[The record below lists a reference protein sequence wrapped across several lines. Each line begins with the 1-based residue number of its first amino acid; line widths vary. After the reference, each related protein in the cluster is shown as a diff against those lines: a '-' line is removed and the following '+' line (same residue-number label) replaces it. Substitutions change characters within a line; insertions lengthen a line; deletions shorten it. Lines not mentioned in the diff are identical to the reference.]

1 LTYIAV
7 DEVPGTEVLDL
18 HSGKRI
24 SAWAIPPTFRPRR
37 VGNHLLLRLPHRYR
51 LYVESVA
58 AEVDIE
64 ASGLLD
70 GLGGEART
78 ERVELIAWLL
88 DRGFSIDQIR
98 ASVAPLMLPAN
109 RVMGEDGVYL
119 SAREICE
126 ETGVDLE
133 LLRRLQ
139 GAVGLPRIEDPD
151 GAILPRADGL
161 AATHA
166 KLFLDLGVDA
176 DETVAVM
183 RVLMEGLQHAAS
195 MMHQAAFKTLAR
207 PGATE
212 VELAEASEALAHQAA
227 PRMGPMM
234 EDLMLL
240 AVRDSFETWAVTAAE
255 RAAGT
260 LPGARKVAV
269 AFVDLVGFT
278 RLGEAIPAEE
288 LEQVASRLADLAH
301 DVAVAPVRFVKTIGD
316 AVMLVCADPVPLLN
330 AVLDLVAVAA
340 KEGLPRL
347 RGGVASGDAVSRA
360 GDWFGSPVNVASR
373 VTGAARAGT
382 VFVTESA
389 RQAVGDAKGF
399 DWVFAGSR
407 HLKGISGEVKL
418 FRVSR
423 SRE

>member
-1 LTYIAV
+1 M
-7 DEVPGTEVLDL
+7 
-18 HSGKRI
+18 
-24 SAWAIPPTFRPRR
+24 
-37 VGNHLLLRLPHRYR
+37 
-51 LYVESVA
+51 A

-70 GLGGEART
+70 GLEGEART

-98 ASVAPLMLPAN
+98 ASVAPLLLPAN

-133 LLRRLQ
+133 LLQRLQ

-151 GAILPRADGL
+151 AAVLPRADGL

-195 MMHQAAFKTLAR
+195 MMRQAAFKTLAR

-212 VELAEASEALAHQAA
+212 VELAEASEALAHQAL
-227 PRMGPMM
+227 PQVGPMV

-240 AVRDSFETWAVTAAE
+240 ALRYSFETEAVTAAE

-269 AFVDLVGFT
+269 AFADLAGFT

-340 KEGLPRL
+340 KESLPRL

-382 VFVTESA
+382 VLVAESA
-389 RQAVGDAKGF
+389 RQAIGDAKGF
-399 DWVFAGSR
+399 DWAFAGSR
-407 HLKGISGEVKL
+407 HLKGIGGQVKL